1 MMRKVIAA
9 TLALS
14 PLMLHAQ
21 AKMPAQPQATNQVPV
36 QQSKLGQPQQLLAA
50 VGADAGTI
58 KTGSLRVST
67 GVIAPK
73 LVHSVDVVADPS
85 TNWCLLSN
93 SCKFTV
99 GMTVDKTGK
108 PSNLKIVQSGG
119 RDLDQNVLAAV
130 SQYRFTPGTVSNQ
143 PVETPV
149 FLEVV
154 IERPRQ

>member
-1 MMRKVIAA
+1 MRKVLAA

-36 QQSKLGQPQQLLAA
+36 LQSKLGQPQQLLAA
-50 VGADAGTI
+50 VGADTGTI
-58 KTGSLRVST
+58 KTSALRVST
-67 GVIAPK
+67 GVTTPK
-73 LVHSVDVVADPS
+73 LIHSVDVVADPT

-108 PSNLKIVQSGG
+108 PENLKIVQSGG

-130 SQYRFTPGTVSNQ
+130 SQYRFKPGMVSNQ

-154 IERPRQ
+154 IVSPRH